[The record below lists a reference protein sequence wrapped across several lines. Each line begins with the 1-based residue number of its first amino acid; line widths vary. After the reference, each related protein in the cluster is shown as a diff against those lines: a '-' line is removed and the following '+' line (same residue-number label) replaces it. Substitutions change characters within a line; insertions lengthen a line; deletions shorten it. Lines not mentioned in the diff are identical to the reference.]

1 MALHSAYLGHG
12 EHGPLPGNAWH
23 RNRLRLRA
31 PTSQPAEHAQ
41 TLALG
46 VEFAR
51 ARAHGR
57 TGPRA
62 QARAH
67 SPETDPPPTPA
78 HRALAPGPTAP
89 RRVPQGLPRAA
100 ASHSVRVVL
109 RISRFSPSFP
119 SPRPARRPLFRTPD
133 VLGLVLPALRAPP
146 PRARL
151 RRQGRRRRPHHR
163 RRRRHEARLH
173 TRSPA
178 ERGEGEKEIE
188 RNRERER

>member
-1 MALHSAYLGHG
+1 MLGTETAYAFAPQHLNPPSMRRHSHSGSNSHALARTD
-12 EHGPLPGNAWH
+12 EPA
-23 RNRLRLRA
+23 RA
-31 PTSQPAEHAQ
+31 PKPVRTALRQ
-41 TLALG
+41 T
-46 VEFAR
+46 
-51 ARAHGR
+51 
-57 TGPRA
+57 
-62 QARAH
+62 
-67 SPETDPPPTPA
+67 PPPTPA

-133 VLGLVLPALRAPP
+133 LLGLVLPALRAPP

-178 ERGEGEKEIE
+178 ERGEEVRRGGERRGGKE
-188 RNRERER
+188 RRSFLASSR